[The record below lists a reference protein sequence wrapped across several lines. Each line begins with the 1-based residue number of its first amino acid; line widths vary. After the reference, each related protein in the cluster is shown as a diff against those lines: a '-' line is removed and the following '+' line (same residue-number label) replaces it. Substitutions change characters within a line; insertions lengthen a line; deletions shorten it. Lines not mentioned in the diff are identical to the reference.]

1 MARRADVADMEEAIG
16 WAAPVL
22 YGTFFDLPLWQELVL
37 GVIAGVIGLC
47 PGTLAAI
54 ADLDDSLPYP
64 WWLRVAVFL
73 VGAAVTAALLLLFM
87 LSPEMRWGGPCAPGC

>member
-1 MARRADVADMEEAIG
+1 MQEAID

-22 YGTFFDLPLWQELVL
+22 YDTFFDLPIWQQVVAGL
-37 GVIAGVIGLC
+37 IAGVFGLC

-54 ADLDDSLPYP
+54 VDLDDSLPYP
-64 WWLRVAVFL
+64 WWLRVAVFV

-87 LSPEMRWGGPCAPGC
+87 LSSEFQWGGPCAPGC